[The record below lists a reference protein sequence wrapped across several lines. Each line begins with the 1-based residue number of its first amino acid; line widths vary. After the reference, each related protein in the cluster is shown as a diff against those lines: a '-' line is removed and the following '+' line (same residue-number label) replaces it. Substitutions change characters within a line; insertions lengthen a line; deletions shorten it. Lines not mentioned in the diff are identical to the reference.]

1 MIQIAFKNLNIF
13 PATMKAY
20 EVQQEEV
27 DEMIR
32 DLQIM
37 DEANANAEEAANDY
51 QAGERIMS

>member
-1 MIQIAFKNLNIF
+1 MIQTAFKNLNIF

>member
-1 MIQIAFKNLNIF
+1 MIQTAFKNLNIF

-37 DEANANAEEAANDY
+37 DEANENAEEAANDY